1 MSSPSPPLSGFISYF
16 DSSSNSID
24 ILSTISDSI
33 LCTNTTNNNY
43 YGRYFYLGN
52 LLIQFADN
60 TTFPG
65 NDNTDNYTLNFPIEF
80 SSTPYLVLVCPIK
93 DNTDNTNI
101 YTTVLSQST
110 TGFGIH
116 IGNNAGAFAWFAIG
130 PR

>member
-1 MSSPSPPLSGFISYF
+1 MSSPPLSGFISYF

-24 ILSTISDSI
+24 ILSSISDSI

-65 NDNTDNYTLNFPIEF
+65 NDNTGNYTLNFPIAF
-80 SSTPYLVLVCPIK
+80 SSTPYLVLVCAIK
-93 DNTDNTNI
+93 NGSNNYNI
-101 YTTVLSQST
+101 YTTVLSQNST
-110 TGFGIH
+110 SFQIH
-116 IGNNAGAFAWFAIG
+116 IGNDDGAFAWFAIG